1 MAKTKIAVAIAI
13 LALFQVSCAAARRH
27 GKPAH
32 GDHDGD
38 GTPAVMTVNGF
49 KRGEDGGGAASCDGR
64 FHSDDDL
71 IVALSSRWYAGGKR
85 CGKAIRITAE
95 SGRTVR
101 ARVVDECDSK
111 GGCRN
116 NIVDSSRAVWK
127 ALGLHTDVGEVHVT
141 WSDA

>member
-32 GDHDGD
+32 SDHD

-49 KRGEDGGGAASCDGR
+49 KRGEDGGGGASCDGQ

-71 IVALSSRWYAGGKR
+71 VVALSSRWYAGGKR

-116 NIVDSSRAVWK
+116 NIVDSSRGVWK

>member
-13 LALFQVSCAAARRH
+13 LALFPLSCAAARQH

-49 KRGEDGGGAASCDGR
+49 NRGEDGGGAASCDGR

-85 CGKAIRITAE
+85 CGEAIRITAN

-101 ARVVDECDSK
+101 ARVVDECDSQ